1 MKQTNFSNEPLS
13 STLFV
18 ALFMSTAAM
27 FVGSHL
33 IPWGLVFLLAGWFVI
48 LSGHP
53 KIARMLSQAHKE
65 HIEPEGVKA
74 ASWFER
80 WIEKDILLDST
91 PETREVEI
99 FELQKLQEG
108 TGEWEPWL
116 YSASPYDP
124 LSRER
129 LEGGSRPKGTRFFED
144 VKPPSGWEWEEKKW
158 NLDMWSREWVEERII
173 TGVEIETQGERW
185 VYDIKYDEE
194 SAKEAMMHDE
204 KSKREKG
211 KEKVK
216 QLLKPTWEEGVEGQG
231 KKGQWR
237 RRRWVRLVKRKV
249 VDKGSDA

>member
-1 MKQTNFSNEPLS
+1 
-13 STLFV
+13 
-18 ALFMSTAAM
+18 M

-33 IPWGLVFLLAGWFVI
+33 IPWRLVFLLLGWFVI

-53 KIARMLSQAHKE
+53 KVARMLSQAHKE
-65 HIEPEGVKA
+65 HIEPEEVKA
-74 ASWFER
+74 ASWFEN
-80 WIEKDILLDST
+80 WIDKDILLDSQ

-129 LEGGSRPKGTRFFED
+129 LQDASGSGLLGGLGGGRPKGTRFFED

-185 VYDIKYDEE
+185 VYDIKYEE
-194 SAKEAMMHDE
+194 VEKEVMHDG
-204 KSKREKG
+204 KGRKEKG
-211 KEKVK
+211 KEKMERAK
-216 QLLKPTWEEGVEGQG
+216 QALKPTWEEGLEGQG

-237 RRRWVRLVKRKV
+237 RRRWVRMVKRRV
-249 VDKGSDA
+249 VDKDVDT